1 MVKFELKIV
10 NAKQVRFAFG
20 GMAAAVKDWR
30 KYIWPGVTK
39 DALRPWLKKQFE
51 EQGHGDHGRWKE
63 LSGPYAT
70 RKARRYPGEKILS
83 ASGKMKRDLLAE
95 SNRGEMTARTLLY
108 GTDIKYARYHQ
119 TGTKKMP
126 ARRIFDPEE
135 GDAKGTM
142 PNMIRL
148 AVSRGVKLAGNRYG
162 FGVADKGT
170 NISDVLRSAR
180 SSMRTKGS
188 SVAGGM

>member
-83 ASGKMKRDLLAE
+83 ASGKMKRDLLSE

-108 GTDIKYARYHQ
+108 GTNIKYAIYHQ

-135 GDAKGTM
+135 SDAPGTM
-142 PNMIRL
+142 KRMIR
-148 AVSRGVKLAGNRYG
+148 VSV
-162 FGVADKGT
+162 
-170 NISDVLRSAR
+170 AR
-180 SSMRTKGS
+180 SVTNYARKRGFAIEGSGTDAATAVRSGRGAMS
-188 SVAGGM
+188 SVASGM